1 MISTSK
7 IEKLKIAYRYFSIL
21 FHLFVVGFI
30 VYVHYVKNPDKK
42 IDVRILKLLGLV
54 SILMGLVFYFYGNDL
69 VN

>member
-30 VYVHYVKNPDKK
+30 VYVHYVKNPDIK
-42 IDVRILKLLGLV
+42 IDIRVLKVLGLISV
-54 SILMGLVFYFYGNDL
+54 LMGYIFYFYGSDL